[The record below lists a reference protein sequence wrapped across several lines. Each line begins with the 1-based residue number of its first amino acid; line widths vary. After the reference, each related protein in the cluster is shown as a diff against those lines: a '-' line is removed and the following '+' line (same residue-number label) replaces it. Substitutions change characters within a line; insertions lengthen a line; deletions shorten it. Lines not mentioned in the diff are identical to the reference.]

1 MSSFVRYT
9 QSNRSLLRN
18 GVVVSYLRPGSA
30 NLAVFMVILYGAAVS
45 LAQSQ
50 RIGVAKPASVDSS
63 APHTS
68 FPPVEAWQRALA
80 SQNAVGLKSL
90 YSNAPPAQITT
101 PKGKSNPDEEVAFW
115 TGLKGRKL
123 KSEVVQSMSPE
134 PGVQQ
139 VILNIEIRSAGSPRA
154 PATYISEG
162 QVWQQQDQQWRL
174 VAVQRSDAARLQQPA
189 TKKDI
194 YPAGIDAHAE
204 INEALDRAAKERKH
218 VLLVFGAN
226 WCYDCHVLDLA
237 FHRPDIAPLLNS
249 NFEVVHVDIGEGD
262 KNQDLMKQYE
272 VPKEK
277 GIPALAVLGDNGKLL
292 YSQKNGEF
300 EKARALGP
308 EDLVQFL
315 IKWKPQAR

>member
-1 MSSFVRYT
+1 MSS
-9 QSNRSLLRN
+9 
-18 GVVVSYLRPGSA
+18 G
-30 NLAVFMVILYGAAVS
+30 
-45 LAQSQ
+45 
-50 RIGVAKPASVDSS
+50 DSS
-63 APHTS
+63 AF

-80 SQNAVGLKSL
+80 SQDAAGLRSL
-90 YSNAPPAQITT
+90 YSSDPRAQITT
-101 PKGKSNPDEEVAFW
+101 AKGQSSPDEEVAFW
-115 TGLKGRKL
+115 TELKGRKL

-139 VILNIEIRSAGSPRA
+139 VVLNIEIRPSSSPRA
-154 PATYISEG
+154 PAAYISEG
-162 QVWQQQDQQWRL
+162 QVWQQQGQQWRM
-174 VAVQRSDAARLQQPA
+174 VAAQRSDVARLQQPA

-194 YPAGIDAHAE
+194 YPAGVDARAE
-204 INEALDRAAKERKH
+204 IREALEKSAKERKR

-249 NFEVVHVDIGEGD
+249 NFEVVHVDIGEGE

-272 VPKEK
+272 IPKEK
-277 GIPALAVLGDNGKLL
+277 GIPALAVLASNGKLL

-315 IKWKPQAR
+315 NKWKPQAR